1 MLPDPFSNEIMPNN
15 NSLKINTMIKQNRTR
30 AKKKYENH
38 LDIVNAALELV
49 GHEKIQGLNTVAE
62 SYRNAIW
69 REFHATRMRLLSKKN
84 WEFAIREEDLVK
96 KPNKNVFQPTYPP
109 VKLLD
114 KSENVQTIRHGYD
127 PKTNK
132 NLFVVAGEECPNK
145 IHVKYIEDVACVE
158 NMSPEFL
165 KKFVV
170 ELAKRFRS
178 VLKTGRK

>member
-1 MLPDPFSNEIMPNN
+1 
-15 NSLKINTMIKQNRTR
+15 MIKQNRTR

-114 KSENVQTIRHGYD
+114 KSKNVQTIRHGYD

-132 NLFVVAGEECPNK
+132 NLFVVADEKCPDE
-145 IHVKYIEDVACVE
+145 IRVKYIEDVESVE

-165 KKFVV
+165 KEFVA
-170 ELAKRFRS
+170 ELAKRFRTI
-178 VLKTGRK
+178 LKTERKRPAQNNPMVLPHS